1 MAGEGKTERW
11 PVTAEKS
18 MTISPFFSSPQSYP
32 RLLILRL
39 VWVILTTISLGV
51 FLFAIPARYAQYLS
65 PEDEI
70 RIGLARQGYAE
81 QYIEQSGSETAAKE
95 AVAPLGLPPEGYAG
109 LFLALEVVVA
119 LVYVSVGFVVAWR
132 KFDDPFGLFA
142 SLFLIVF
149 GVAGSSYLLL
159 ALSVKHEVG
168 FLLGGLVTTLAYSL
182 MPPFFY
188 LFPDGR
194 WVPRWGWIPTAFW
207 AFTTFFWNLAPRS
220 PINPTNWPMWLY
232 ALNLLFIWGSAG
244 VAQIYRYRQISSFA
258 QRQQTK
264 WLVAGFGS
272 MVGLTLLP
280 SMLAWIFL
288 PDAVREVVFSVMI
301 PMQVLL
307 FVIIPVTLGISILRY
322 RLWDID
328 ILIRRTLQYT
338 LLTGLLALAYF
349 GGVVVLQAIFSP
361 LTRQTNSPLVTVI
374 TTLGIA
380 ALFNPLRIRVQNFID
395 RRFFRQKYNAAQ
407 VLVQFAVTARDE
419 VEMEKLAAA
428 LQSVVQ
434 ETMQPDQV
442 GIWLRP
448 PQNSK
453 L

>member
-1 MAGEGKTERW
+1 M
-11 PVTAEKS
+11 
-18 MTISPFFSSPQSYP
+18 
-32 RLLILRL
+32 
-39 VWVILTTISLGV
+39 
-51 FLFAIPARYAQYLS
+51 
-65 PEDEI
+65 
-70 RIGLARQGYAE
+70 
-81 QYIEQSGSETAAKE
+81 
-95 AVAPLGLPPEGYAG
+95 
-109 LFLALEVVVA
+109 
-119 LVYVSVGFVVAWR
+119 
-132 KFDDPFGLFA
+132 
-142 SLFLIVF
+142 
-149 GVAGSSYLLL
+149 
-159 ALSVKHEVG
+159 
-168 FLLGGLVTTLAYSL
+168 
-182 MPPFFY
+182 
-188 LFPDGR
+188 
-194 WVPRWGWIPTAFW
+194 
-207 AFTTFFWNLAPRS
+207 
-220 PINPTNWPMWLY
+220 
-232 ALNLLFIWGSAG
+232 
-244 VAQIYRYRQISSFA
+244 
-258 QRQQTK
+258 
-264 WLVAGFGS
+264 
-272 MVGLTLLP
+272 LLP

-288 PDAVREVVFSVMI
+288 PDAVTEVVSSVMI

-361 LTRQTNSPLVTVI
+361 LTGQTNSPLVTVI

-395 RRFFRQKYNAAQ
+395 RRFFRQKYNAEQA
-407 VLVQFAVTARDE
+407 LAQFAVTARDE

-442 GIWLRP
+442 SIWLRP